1 MAFTIVALAVGLA
14 TAIAAGGRPSNA
26 TLRPLRAVGVLA
38 AAVLLQVV
46 PAVFDLEGGPGLACV
61 LGSYAL
67 LVAFALVNVRLVGMP
82 VVLVGLLCNVVV
94 IGANAGM
101 PVRTEALRQ
110 VDPGLTAAEL
120 ADLDSD
126 LGAKRHIETGDD
138 VLTFLGDVVPVR
150 PLGQV
155 LSFGDLILAVG
166 LADVTFRLLKP
177 AAAIR
182 RRRRPTV
189 AEVIAMLP
197 APAVTELRRSA

>member
-14 TAIAAGGRPSNA
+14 AGIAAGGRPSNA
-26 TLRPLRAVGVLA
+26 TLRPLRAVGALG
-38 AAVLLQVV
+38 AAVVLQVL
-46 PAVFDLEGGPGLACV
+46 PALVDVDDGTGFACV
-61 LGSYAL
+61 LGSYGL

-101 PVRTEALRQ
+101 PVRLEALRQ
-110 VDPGLTAAEL
+110 VDPNLTPAEL
-120 ADLDSD
+120 ADLD
-126 LGAKRHIETGDD
+126 LGAKRHLEDGDD

-177 AAAIR
+177 AGAIR

-189 AEVIAMLP
+189 AEVIALLP
-197 APAVTELRRSA
+197 SPPVTDLRRSA